1 MTSALASQ
9 LEKME
14 RFFFMLLYAPIDGS
28 LSVPVQ
34 GETWLQK
41 EMYALSRIFPDI
53 EEDADFEA
61 YHYGSFSE
69 SVDEVKDQ
77 YKNSKYVTRDPQGQL
92 QLSAKG
98 LELAEEVWR
107 AATFE
112 ERRAVQGVKQAYNDM
127 GRDELLL
134 FMYGT
139 YPETAENSD
148 VRERIMANRRRL
160 ALNLYKKGKVSY
172 QKAAELAGMRLDDFM
187 QQVKI
192 LVNQ

>member
-28 LSVPVQ
+28 LFVPVQ

-77 YKNSKYVTRDPQGQL
+77 YKNSKYVTRDPRGQL
-92 QLSAKG
+92 KLSAKG

-112 ERRAVQGVKQAYNDM
+112 ERRAVQDVKQAYNDM

-139 YPETAENSD
+139 YPKTAENSD

>member
-1 MTSALASQ
+1 MTSVLASQ

-14 RFFFMLLYAPIDGS
+14 RFFFMLLYAPIDS
-28 LSVPVQ
+28 SPSVPVQ

-53 EEDADFEA
+53 EEDAGFEA

-77 YKNSKYVTRDPQGQL
+77 YKNSKYVIRDPRGQL

-107 AATFE
+107 VATFE
-112 ERRAVQGVKQAYNDM
+112 ERRAVQEVKQAYNDM

>member
-28 LSVPVQ
+28 LFVPVQ

-77 YKNSKYVTRDPQGQL
+77 YKNSKYVTRDPRGQL

-107 AATFE
+107 AATLE
-112 ERRAVQGVKQAYNDM
+112 ERRAIQEVKQAYNDM

>member
-28 LSVPVQ
+28 LSVPVH

-77 YKNSKYVTRDPQGQL
+77 YKNSKYVTKDPQGQL

-107 AATFE
+107 AATLE
-112 ERRAVQGVKQAYNDM
+112 ERRAVQEVKQAYNDM

>member
-1 MTSALASQ
+1 MTAALASQ

-28 LSVPVQ
+28 MSVPVQ

-77 YKNSKYVTRDPQGQL
+77 YKNSKYVTRDPRGQL

-107 AATFE
+107 AATPE

>member
-1 MTSALASQ
+1 MTSTLASQ
-9 LEKME
+9 LEKIE

-28 LSVPVQ
+28 PSVPVQ

-77 YKNSKYVTRDPQGQL
+77 YKNSKYVTKDPQGQL

-107 AATFE
+107 AATLE
-112 ERRAVQGVKQAYNDM
+112 ERRVVQEVKQAYNDM

>member
-1 MTSALASQ
+1 MTSALVSQ
-9 LEKME
+9 LDKIE

-28 LSVPVQ
+28 LFVPVK

-53 EEDADFEA
+53 EEDTGFEA

-69 SVDEVKDQ
+69 RIDEIKDQ
-77 YKNSKYVTRDPQGQL
+77 YKNSKYVTKDTRGQL

-98 LELAEEVWR
+98 SELAKEVWR
-107 AATFE
+107 VAPIE
-112 ERRAVQGVKQAYNDM
+112 ERRFVQKVKRIYNDM
-127 GRDELLL
+127 EMDELLL
-134 FMYGT
+134 FMYWT
-139 YPETAENSD
+139 FPETAEESN
-148 VRERIMANRRRL
+148 VRERIMANRHRL
-160 ALNLYKKGKVSY
+160 AINLYNKGKVSY

-192 LVNQ
+192 RVNQ

>member
-1 MTSALASQ
+1 MTSTLASQ
-9 LEKME
+9 LEKIE

-28 LSVPVQ
+28 LFVPVQ

-77 YKNSKYVTRDPQGQL
+77 YKNSKYVTRDPRGQL

-112 ERRAVQGVKQAYNDM
+112 ERRAVQEVKQAYNDM

-148 VRERIMANRRRL
+148 VRERIMANRRGL

>member
-77 YKNSKYVTRDPQGQL
+77 YKNSKYVTKDPRGQL

-107 AATFE
+107 AATPE
-112 ERRAVQGVKQAYNDM
+112 ERRAVQEVKQAYNDM

>member
-1 MTSALASQ
+1 MTSVLASQ

-53 EEDADFEA
+53 DEDAGFEA

-77 YKNSKYVTRDPQGQL
+77 YKNSKYVIRDPRGQL

-107 AATFE
+107 AATLE
-112 ERRAVQGVKQAYNDM
+112 ERHAVQEVKQAYNDM